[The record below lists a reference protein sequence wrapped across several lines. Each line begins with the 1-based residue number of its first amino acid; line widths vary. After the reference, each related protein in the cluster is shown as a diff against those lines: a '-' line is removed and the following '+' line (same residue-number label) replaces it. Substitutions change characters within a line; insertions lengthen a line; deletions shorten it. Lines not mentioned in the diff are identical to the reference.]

1 MTAVAA
7 VLLTACT
14 GTGTGPGKD
23 PEATTTADT
32 GAGTTTSPAAS
43 ADPALA
49 AACGEFWG
57 DPDYTAPL
65 SRVVLDRAA
74 TAPEAGPSDPFF
86 YAMAGDDV
94 DAAFADA
101 PESAR
106 TAATDLAEW
115 FRMQPER
122 GQDADLESFRTAWQG
137 LATQC
142 AAVSP
147 AASFAAQPEQDT
159 AKPAALV
166 CADVYDTPGT
176 LTHFRNANV
185 LTSNMFKLVGLGAQQ
200 VPEDRR
206 EDVQATSDL
215 LGREI
220 ARVDDDGVRTALEQ
234 VQAPF
239 QQALEGDMWSEGL
252 REPLAELGAA
262 CDAAGYS
269 APETGEIDDDPTEDD
284 DGGLV

>member
-1 MTAVAA
+1 MTAAAA
-7 VLLTACT
+7 VLLAACT
-14 GTGTGPGKD
+14 GTGTGTEVTTSPGAD
-23 PEATTTADT
+23 PGPTTTA
-32 GAGTTTSPAAS
+32 SAA

-74 TAPEAGPSDPFF
+74 TAPEVGPSDPFF
-86 YAMAGDDV
+86 YAMTGDDV

-101 PESAR
+101 PEGAR

-115 FRMQPER
+115 FRTQPER
-122 GQDADLESFRTAWQG
+122 GQDADLDSFRTAWQG

-142 AAVSP
+142 AEVSA

-176 LTHFRNANV
+176 LTHFANANV
-185 LTSNMFKLVGLGAQQ
+185 LTSNMFKLVGLSAQQ
-200 VPEDRR
+200 VPGDRL
-206 EDVQATSDL
+206 EDVQATADL

-220 ARVDDDGVRTALEQ
+220 DRVDDDAVRAALEQ

-252 REPLAELGAA
+252 RDPLAELGTA
-262 CDAAGYS
+262 CDSAGYS
-269 APETGEIDDDPTEDD
+269 APETGELDDEPTDDD